1 MKLFKYEG
9 YKITISEEAFALK
22 PFKTIWNRDKSPTKD
37 RAISELAFVY
47 FFADSRSDYQFIVD
61 EEERIKRIKEGEGM
75 PEKWVVDKQIT
86 EAIEFYHQF
95 KSTAALLLESTR
107 ILVDKLTEQMKAI
120 DMNTTDD
127 KGKPI
132 YALNV
137 YTNTIKQIPELVRA
151 IDDAERAV
159 NAEAA
164 QNTKMRGQGEKTIM
178 EDGFE
183 V

>member
-22 PFKTIWNRDKSPTKD
+22 PFKVIWNRDKSTTKD

-47 FFADSRSDYQFIVD
+47 FFADPRSDYQFIVD

-107 ILVDKLTEQMKAI
+107 TLVDKLTKQMKDI
-120 DMNTTDD
+120 DMNATDD

>member
-1 MKLFKYEG
+1 
-9 YKITISEEAFALK
+9 
-22 PFKTIWNRDKSPTKD
+22 
-37 RAISELAFVY
+37 
-47 FFADSRSDYQFIVD
+47 
-61 EEERIKRIKEGEGM
+61 M

-107 ILVDKLTEQMKAI
+107 TLVDKLTKQMKEI
-120 DMNTTDD
+120 DMNATDD

-164 QNTKMRGQGEKTIM
+164 QNTKMRGQGEKTMI
-178 EDGFE
+178 EDGSK
-183 V
+183 VY

>member
-9 YKITISEEAFALK
+9 YKITISEEALALK
-22 PFKTIWNRDKSPTKD
+22 PFKVIWARDKSPTKD

-47 FFADSRSDYQFIVD
+47 FFADPRSDYQFIVD
-61 EEERIKRIKEGEGM
+61 EEERVKMIKEGEGM

-107 ILVDKLTEQMKAI
+107 TLVDKLTKQMKEI
-120 DMNTTDD
+120 DMNATDD

>member
-9 YKITISEEAFALK
+9 YKIIISEEALALK
-22 PFKTIWNRDKSPTKD
+22 PFKVIWTRDKSPTKD

-47 FFADSRSDYQFIVD
+47 FFADPRSDYQFIVD
-61 EEERIKRIKEGEGM
+61 EEERVKMIKEGEGM

-107 ILVDKLTEQMKAI
+107 TLVDKLTKQMKEI
-120 DMNTTDD
+120 DMNATDD

>member
-9 YKITISEEAFALK
+9 YKITISEEALALK
-22 PFKTIWNRDKSPTKD
+22 PFKVIWTRDKSPTKD

-47 FFADSRSDYQFIVD
+47 FFADPRSDYQFIVD
-61 EEERIKRIKEGEGM
+61 EEERVKMIKEGEGM

-107 ILVDKLTEQMKAI
+107 TLVDKLTKQMKEI
-120 DMNTTDD
+120 DMNATDD